1 MCIDLCTTYLA
12 TLYGG
17 GVGWGCGNESAALRL
32 SEELFLLKISYQI
45 FPSLSL
51 PFFFNFQPCDTH
63 AYFLCLMLCR
73 EGKA

>member
-17 GVGWGCGNESAALRL
+17 GVEWGCGNESAALRL

-51 PFFFNFQPCDTH
+51 PFFLIFNH
-63 AYFLCLMLCR
+63 VIHMLIFF
-73 EGKA
+73 A